1 MKRGQKRIVK
11 YAGLG
16 CAFILVAGL
25 AAPYLS
31 ANRYAE
37 QIRASLEAELGRP
50 VEFSD
55 VRLTLFTGPGFAIQ
69 KVVIHD
75 DPAFGRE
82 PFAYVESLEARPR
95 LLALIRGRLEFESL
109 LLEDTSVTLTRIES
123 GPRAVWNF
131 AELLR
136 RTKFASLPALYVRS
150 GRVNFKFGD
159 TKSVFY
165 LIDAD
170 LDVSPPSISGGS
182 WRVRFSGEPA
192 RTDRRA
198 RGFGGFTAT
207 GKWDQAQSAAGHLDA
222 DFRLDNSAM
231 ADMISLIYGQDI
243 GVHGLVSARAH
254 LSGPLADLH
263 INGALNVEDV
273 HRWDILPEHG
283 TGWPF
288 EFEGRLDLLAER
300 LEIDSHSAA
309 KAAPPLA
316 IRFRAADYLSR
327 PHWGVGFRWNRF
339 RIEPLLQ
346 LARHLGARLPDGLK
360 MGGTLDGAIGYSEQG
375 SWQGQLAFQDAA
387 VTIPQSP
394 PVQFEQAKL
403 LFDGS
408 HVRLPPALARTA
420 GDELVRIE
428 AEYGLSTGALDL
440 TIAADS
446 MEVVALRSQVSLAA
460 VPILDR
466 VRSGTWNGTLRYQGQ
481 PDTAGEWS
489 GAFQLENADIPIAG
503 IAGPMRIESASAKLD
518 GPHVALEKIHATIGD
533 LTAQGD
539 YHYEPGAVRPHRVRI
554 AIGALDAAQLEN
566 IMMPSLKRNS
576 GLIARAFGFGR
587 VPAPDWLVDR
597 QVDGS
602 IAIESLQLAGL
613 ELKKLHARVIWNGT
627 NLVLADLNGTL
638 ERGAVKGRLAVD
650 LRGND
655 PVYRLA
661 SRLQS
666 VEWNGGKFD
675 AEAVLDTSGTGQALL
690 ENLRSEGSFAGQSFG
705 NEPLDQFESV
715 SGCYVLEW
723 AQPMPHLRFTDLQM
737 SSDGELFL
745 GRGVMQKDGQ
755 LLIQV
760 SNGTRQLNVTGTLAR
775 LQLGEG
781 ASQ

>member
-1 MKRGQKRIVK
+1 MKLRPKRIAK
-11 YAGLG
+11 YAGLA
-16 CAFILVAGL
+16 CVFILVAGI

-37 QIRASLEAELGRP
+37 QIRAGLETQLGRP

-55 VRLTLFTGPGFAIQ
+55 VRLTLFTGPGFSIR

-75 DPAFGRE
+75 DPAFGHE

-95 LLALIRGRLEFESL
+95 VWALIKGHLEFESL
-109 LLEDTSVTLTRIES
+109 VMDDTSVTLTRIES

-131 AELLR
+131 TELLH

-165 LIDAD
+165 LIDVD
-170 LDVSPPSISGGS
+170 LDVAPPSIPGGS

-192 RTDRRA
+192 RTDRAA

-207 GKWDQAQSAAGHLDA
+207 GKWRQAQSEAGHLDA

-231 ADMISLIYGQDI
+231 ADMISLIYGHDI
-243 GVHGLVSARAH
+243 GVHGLISARAH
-254 LSGPLADLH
+254 LTGPLPDLH
-263 INGALNVEDV
+263 MNGALNVEDV
-273 HRWDILPEHG
+273 HRWDLLPEHG
-283 TGWPF
+283 TSWPF

-309 KAAPPLA
+309 KEAPPLA

-360 MGGTLDGAIGYSEQG
+360 MAGTLDGAIGYSEQE

-408 HVRLPPALARTA
+408 HVRLPPALARTSG
-420 GDELVRIE
+420 GDLVRIE
-428 AEYGLSTGALDL
+428 AEYGLSNGAMDL

-446 MEVVALRSQVSLAA
+446 MEVAALRSQVSLAA
-460 VPILDR
+460 VPILDQ
-466 VRSGTWNGTLRYQGQ
+466 VQSGIWKGKLRYQGE
-481 PDTAGEWS
+481 PGSVGEWS
-489 GAFQLENADIPIAG
+489 GAFELENADIPIAG
-503 IAGPMRIESASAKLD
+503 IAGPIRIESASARLD
-518 GPHVALEKIHATIGD
+518 GARVVLDKIRATAGD
-533 LTAQGD
+533 LTAQGE
-539 YHYEPGAVRPHRVRI
+539 YRYEPGALRPHRVRI
-554 AIGALDAAQLEN
+554 SLPSVDAAELES
-566 IMMPSLKRNS
+566 IMMPSLKRNR
-576 GLIARAFGFGR
+576 GLIARALGFGR
-587 VPAPDWLVDR
+587 VPVPDWLADR

-602 IAIESLQLAGL
+602 IAIESFQLAGL
-613 ELKKLHARVIWNGT
+613 ELRKLHARLIWNGT
-627 NLVLADLNGTL
+627 NLVLSDLNGGL
-638 ERGAVKGRLAVD
+638 ENGAVKGRLSVD

-655 PVYRLA
+655 PVYRMA

-675 AEAVLDTSGTGQALL
+675 AEAVLDTSGTGHAVLA
-690 ENLRSEGSFAGQSFG
+690 NLRSEGSFAGQSFG

-723 AQPMPHLRFTDLQM
+723 ATPAPRLRFTDLQM